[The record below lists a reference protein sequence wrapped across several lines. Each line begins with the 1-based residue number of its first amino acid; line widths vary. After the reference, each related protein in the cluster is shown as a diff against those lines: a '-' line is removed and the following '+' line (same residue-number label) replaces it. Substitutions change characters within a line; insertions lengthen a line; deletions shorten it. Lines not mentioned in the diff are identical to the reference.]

1 MAVPALIAPRATS
14 TRMSTPAPVL
24 GSSPRTIDGTL
35 TLGMLTLGMF
45 TLGTLTPD
53 NETGDTAMGG
63 AAGCGGL
70 ETHPVWAGLVRPM
83 PLLVSHS

>member
-1 MAVPALIAPRATS
+1 MAVPALIALRATS

-35 TLGMLTLGMF
+35 TLGMVTLAM
-45 TLGTLTPD
+45 LTPD
-53 NETGDTAMGG
+53 NETGDTVMGG
-63 AAGCGGL
+63 ATGCGGL